1 LLEINDKIRKP
12 NKNKRITRSKT
23 MSEEKRPMADE
34 IEGEKLLLWADTLPT
49 SVDNF
54 NVDYH
59 HYILCF
65 DFAL

>member
-1 LLEINDKIRKP
+1 M
-12 NKNKRITRSKT
+12 KNGLTET
-23 MSEEKRPMADE
+23 LT
-34 IEGEKLLLWADTLPT
+34 GGLVLWADTLPT